1 MNEGVVMKRYWIS
14 ALATLCMAPP
24 SWSQSVEMMSE
35 SSALVPD
42 CPVALQE
49 AEAAQERGRQLA
61 AARRW
66 GDAALIFREAAA
78 ALGRVTAGCPGQ
90 AVQAGRQA
98 EGLANEL
105 RQAEAAS
112 AHQTAC
118 LPRLDRALELDLKAT
133 AARTEKAD
141 PAEVDRLL
149 GEAETVWREAV
160 GVCQSP
166 HREKADR
173 SLAATVRQRAANAEL
188 LSAGPVCDA
197 AWKSAGSMG
206 DYARLAW
213 KEKRWDDAASLYGK
227 AVIAWEGAA
236 EKCSGSR
243 QQQAQRKAEQ
253 TQVDA
258 HNAEYC
264 APLWEAAT
272 ELAQR
277 IKSGGGSAAERD
289 TQSIRAEVAWRE
301 AASACRGNPQAMARG
316 NADALAR
323 ERGAPLPPQAMAQY
337 ASRRAVPPDAPAVS
351 PPGVV
356 AAAPIATAAV
366 VPASKVA
373 VPPAAG
379 APAPAPVAATA
390 PVSAP
395 DNSVLVAGN
404 TTYRGAF
411 AIVSETGEVSGTGTV
426 EWANGERFRGS
437 LVKGKR
443 QGKGRFE
450 WTNGQW
456 YEGDWVNDR
465 AVGVGVLQFAGGNR
479 YEGAVQDG
487 EPSGRGVL
495 VFASGDRYA
504 GEFLRGAFHGQGSY
518 AWKNG
523 NRYEGAWAMG
533 KKHGQ
538 GRFYWASGEA
548 WEGEFRDDLKT
559 DIGHEITAS
568 R

>member
-1 MNEGVVMKRYWIS
+1 MKRYWIG
-14 ALATLCMAPP
+14 ALATLCVASPA
-24 SWSQSVEMMSE
+24 WCQALEMPE
-35 SSALVPD
+35 SSTAALD

-61 AARRW
+61 TARRW
-66 GDAALIFREAAA
+66 KDAVLILREAAA
-78 ALGRVTAGCPGQ
+78 AFGRVTAACPAQ
-90 AVQAGRQA
+90 AAQAGRQV

-112 AHQTAC
+112 AHQTEC

-133 AARTEKAD
+133 AARSEKAD
-141 PAEVDRLL
+141 PAEVERLL
-149 GEAETVWREAV
+149 GEAETIWREAV

-188 LSAGPVCDA
+188 LSSGPACDA
-197 AWKSAGSMG
+197 AWKSAGAMV

-258 HNAEYC
+258 HNAEHC
-264 APLWEAAT
+264 APLWDAAT

-277 IKSGGGSAAERD
+277 IKSGGSAAERD
-289 TQSIRAEVAWRE
+289 AQSIRAEVAWRE
-301 AASACRGNPQAMARG
+301 AASACRGNPQSMARG

-337 ASRRAVPPDAPAVS
+337 ASRRAPPSDAPA
-351 PPGVV
+351 
-356 AAAPIATAAV
+356 AAPATVLAAV
-366 VPASKVA
+366 PAATQAVLPAGKPP
-373 VPPAAG
+373 VPPLVG
-379 APAPAPVAATA
+379 AVVPAPAPVAATA
-390 PVSAP
+390 PASTP
-395 DNSVLVAGN
+395 DNGVLVAGN

-443 QGKGRFE
+443 QGKGRFD
-450 WTNGQW
+450 WGNGQW

-523 NRYEGAWAMG
+523 NRYEGAWVMG

-538 GRFYWASGEA
+538 GRFYWSSGDA

-559 DIGHEITAS
+559 DVGREITAS

>member
-1 MNEGVVMKRYWIS
+1 MKLYWIS
-14 ALATLCMAPP
+14 ALVTLCVASP
-24 SWSQSVEMMSE
+24 SWSQSVEMMPE
-35 SSALVPD
+35 SSAAALD

-61 AARRW
+61 TARRW
-66 GDAALIFREAAA
+66 KDAALIFREAASA
-78 ALGRVTAGCPGQ
+78 YVRVTAGCPGQ
-90 AVQAGRQA
+90 AAQAGRQA
-98 EGLANEL
+98 EVLATEL

-112 AHQTAC
+112 AHQTEC

-133 AARTEKAD
+133 AARSEKAE
-141 PAEVDRLL
+141 PAEVERLL

-173 SLAATVRQRAANAEL
+173 SLAATVRQRATNAEL
-188 LSAGPVCDA
+188 LSSGPACDA
-197 AWKSAGSMG
+197 AWKSAGSMV

-213 KEKRWDDAASLYGK
+213 KDKRWDDAASLYGK

-264 APLWEAAT
+264 APLWDAAT

-289 TQSIRAEVAWRE
+289 TQSIRAEVTWRE
-301 AASACRGNPQAMARG
+301 AAAACRGNPQTMARS

-323 ERGAPLPPQAMAQY
+323 ERGAPLPPQAMVQY
-337 ASRRAVPPDAPAVS
+337 ASRRAPPPDAPAASPAAVLAAVPAATQAAVSAGKAPVS
-351 PPGVV
+351 PV
-356 AAAPIATAAV
+356 ASAAV
-366 VPASKVA
+366 
-373 VPPAAG
+373 
-379 APAPAPVAATA
+379 PAPA
-390 PVSAP
+390 SAP
-395 DNSVLVAGN
+395 GSGVLVAGN

-411 AIVSETGEVSGTGTV
+411 AIVSETGEVSGSGTV

-523 NRYEGAWAMG
+523 NRYEGAWVMG

-538 GRFYWASGEA
+538 GRFYWSSGDA